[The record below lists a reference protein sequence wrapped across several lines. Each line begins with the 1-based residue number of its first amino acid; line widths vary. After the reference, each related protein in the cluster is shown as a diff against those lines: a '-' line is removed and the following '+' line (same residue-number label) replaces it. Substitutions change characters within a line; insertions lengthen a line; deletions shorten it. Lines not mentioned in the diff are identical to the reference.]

1 MVTFSGVEAQVLPGS
16 PTAAF
21 IFAATPLALLP
32 RTVVFDGMQAAE
44 CNARQWAANF
54 KLFAR
59 VFQRMTSAGCLA
71 HEERGEHNDEQPELS
86 ARTGDNV
93 ISANP
98 RFGALKIDPFS
109 FRILHCLRLLRG
121 LQTNS

>member
-1 MVTFSGVEAQVLPGS
+1 MRLCREIAKPDLPMTVEFYRRP
-16 PTAAF
+16 
-21 IFAATPLALLP
+21 
-32 RTVVFDGMQAAE
+32 AAE
-44 CNARQWAANF
+44 SNVRQWAANF
-54 KLFAR
+54 KLYAG

-71 HEERGEHNDEQPELS
+71 HEERGEHSDEQPKRS